1 MLHPQEAT
9 PPSNVIKV
17 SVSGL
22 VWYLRTH
29 RNSLWLLQRVGL
41 LKHECGSLAHR
52 ISTVQYGKYDTVV
65 SKISKN
71 GLYLIVSSP
80 DSHRSWLSGLSDTII
95 PIDTLWA
102 CISKNIDSSWCI
114 WTTFAGMGWV
124 QRIGSWGFSDL
135 VRSHTIKPLPNPKIA
150 FNILNIHLSK
160 IDKK

>member
-1 MLHPQEAT
+1 M
-9 PPSNVIKV
+9 NVA
-17 SVSGL
+17 
-22 VWYLRTH
+22 
-29 RNSLWLLQRVGL
+29 
-41 LKHECGSLAHR
+41 SLAHR

-102 CISKNIDSSWCI
+102 CISKNIDSSWCN

-150 FNILNIHLSK
+150 FNILNIHSSK
-160 IDKK
+160 IDKKQPIINHKRQIAKIIATKHFNSKVATNETQNTANWFV